1 MAWDKA
7 KEAFEQGR
15 VLHAVVTGWN
25 RGGLLVRWQELQ
37 GFVPA
42 SQLKELP
49 LFDDPEEREQKLSR
63 WTGEELKLKVIEL
76 DRERNRLVF
85 SERATLWGP
94 KDGDHVLQELGA
106 GDVRR
111 GQVSNICDF
120 GVFVD
125 LGGVDGLIHLSE
137 LSWGRVA
144 HPRDVLSI
152 GDLVDV
158 YVISVDKVQRRIA
171 LSLKRLKPDPWSVVE
186 ERYKVGEV
194 VEATISNVVAF
205 GAFAQLE
212 EGLEG
217 LIHISELCDAKV
229 AHPSDVVK
237 PGDKVSVRIL
247 RIDSSNHRLGLSMR
261 LTAEQEPSAPSD
273 EPGIEANWST
283 GATLLY

>member
-42 SQLKELP
+42 SQLKEVP
-49 LFDDPEEREQKLSR
+49 LVDDPEEREQKLSR